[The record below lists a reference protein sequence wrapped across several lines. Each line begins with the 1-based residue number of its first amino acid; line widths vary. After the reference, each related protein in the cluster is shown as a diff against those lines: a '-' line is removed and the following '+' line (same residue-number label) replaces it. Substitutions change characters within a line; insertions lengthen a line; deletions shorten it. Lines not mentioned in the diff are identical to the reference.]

1 VVISAFTSPRVAG
14 SLYPDQEGR
23 DDAGYLYD
31 CAECG
36 VRVVVREG
44 ADVSKRGPETPAE
57 ADGTTGLF
65 TAVGKMLRL
74 LRERKGLTQKEFGA
88 LVGYGPDAISAIER
102 GVRTPQPDLLEKA
115 DEILDAG
122 GLLREVIPEV
132 QAAMTK
138 ARTRHPEWYRDYAG
152 LEAEAV
158 SLYDYS
164 TMGVLGLLQTE
175 DYARAVFTQRHPPL
189 DEETIEKR
197 VADRLSRQQLF
208 EKWPPPECSFVIEQ
222 AVLERPIGGSSVHSG
237 QLRQLLRIGRMRN
250 VQLQVMP
257 TSRHEH
263 PCLDNSFTLLIPRGR
278 EQVVYME
285 SQGYPRLITDREEVR
300 ILAARYGIIRAQA
313 LTPDESLDLIE
324 KMLEER

>member
-1 VVISAFTSPRVAG
+1 VGER
-14 SLYPDQEGR
+14 R
-23 DDAGYLYD
+23 
-31 CAECG
+31 
-36 VRVVVREG
+36 
-44 ADVSKRGPETPAE
+44 PETPAE
-57 ADGTTGLF
+57 AEGTAGLF
-65 TAVGKMLRL
+65 VALGKMVKF
-74 LRERKGLTQKEFGA
+74 LRERKGLTQTEFGE
-88 LVGYGPDAISAIER
+88 LVGYGPDAISAMER
-102 GVRTPQPDLLEKA
+102 GVRRIRPEVLIKA
-115 DEILDAG
+115 DEVLDAG
-122 GLLREVIPEV
+122 GLLLEVIPDVEE
-132 QAAMTK
+132 AMAK
-138 ARTRHPEWYRDYAG
+138 ARTRHPEWYRNYAG

-222 AVLERPIGGSSVHSG
+222 AVLERPIGGPLVHVG
-237 QLRQLLRIGRMRN
+237 QLRRLLHIGRLRN

-257 TSRHEH
+257 TGRYEH
-263 PCLDNSFTLLIPRGR
+263 PCLDNSFTLLTPKGR
-278 EQVVYME
+278 EQVGYME

-300 ILAARYGIIRAQA
+300 VLAARYGIIRAQA
-313 LTPDESLDLIE
+313 LNPHESLDLIE

>member
-1 VVISAFTSPRVAG
+1 MNER
-14 SLYPDQEGR
+14 R
-23 DDAGYLYD
+23 
-31 CAECG
+31 
-36 VRVVVREG
+36 
-44 ADVSKRGPETPAE
+44 PETPAE

-65 TAVGKMLRL
+65 VALGKMLRF
-74 LRERKGLTQKEFGA
+74 LRERKGLTQTEFGE
-88 LVGYGPDAISAIER
+88 LVGYGPDAISAMER
-102 GVRTPQPDLLEKA
+102 GVRRLRPEVLIKA
-115 DEILDAG
+115 EELLDAG
-122 GLLREVIPEV
+122 GLFNEVIPEV
-132 QAAMTK
+132 EEALAK
-138 ARTRHPEWYRDYAG
+138 ARTRHPEWYRNYAG

-208 EKWPPPECSFVIEQ
+208 EKWPPPECSFVVEQ
-222 AVLERPIGGSSVHSG
+222 AVLERPIGGPAVHAD
-237 QLRQLLRIGRMRN
+237 QLRRLLHIGRLRN

-257 TSRHEH
+257 TGRHEH
-263 PCLDNSFTLLIPRGR
+263 PSLGGSFTLLIPKGK
-278 EQVVYME
+278 EQVAYME

-300 ILAARYGIIRAQA
+300 VLAARYGIIRAQA
-313 LTPDESLDLIE
+313 LNPHESLELIE

>member
-1 VVISAFTSPRVAG
+1 VG
-14 SLYPDQEGR
+14 
-23 DDAGYLYD
+23 
-31 CAECG
+31 G
-36 VRVVVREG
+36 VRYVGER
-44 ADVSKRGPETPAE
+44 RPETPAE
-57 ADGTTGLF
+57 ADGTAGLF
-65 TAVGKMLRL
+65 TALGKMVKF
-74 LRERKGLTQKEFGA
+74 LRERKGLTQKEFGE
-88 LVGYGPDAISAIER
+88 LVGYGPDAVSAMER
-102 GVRTPQPDLLEKA
+102 GVRTLRPEVLLKA
-115 DEILDAG
+115 DELLDAG
-122 GLLREVIPEV
+122 GLLKEVLPEV
-132 QAAMTK
+132 EEAMAKT
-138 ARTRHPEWYRDYAG
+138 RTRHPEWYRNYAG

-208 EKWPPPECSFVIEQ
+208 EKWPPPECSFVLEQ
-222 AVLERPIGGSSVHSG
+222 AVLERPIGGPSVHAD
-237 QLRQLLRIGRMRN
+237 QLRRLLHLGRMRN

-257 TSRHEH
+257 TGRAEH
-263 PCLDNSFTLLIPRGR
+263 PCLDNSFTLLTPKGK

-313 LTPDESLDLIE
+313 LNPYESLDLIE